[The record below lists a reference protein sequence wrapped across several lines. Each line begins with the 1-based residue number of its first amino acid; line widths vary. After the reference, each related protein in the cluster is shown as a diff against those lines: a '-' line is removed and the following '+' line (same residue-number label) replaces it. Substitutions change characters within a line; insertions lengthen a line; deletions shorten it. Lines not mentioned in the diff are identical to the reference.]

1 MSFTSLFLCWLVQF
15 SGELIVNHSLGNR
28 VVLRT
33 DNCAEGMG
41 TSRGKK
47 KEEKGGKKVFFI
59 CNCPSIPL
67 FLLQYIY
74 GRTWGLR
81 PAQLSTVCWRRSSV
95 SSSTLAISCKL
106 TTGCWG
112 LIQFSVDH
120 FDIGGGC
127 GLIRRLKMAAGFSM
141 WQICVLRGKNLWP
154 HVKSR
159 LQRSNREDKL
169 VLLC

>member
-1 MSFTSLFLCWLVQF
+1 MFFTSLFSLLAGAIQGWADSKLQLRKQGCSSHGWLCW
-15 SGELIVNHSLGNR
+15 EHGNIW
-28 VVLRT
+28 
-33 DNCAEGMG
+33 
-41 TSRGKK
+41 GKK
-47 KEEKGGKKVFFI
+47 ERKKEKKKFFI
-59 CNCPSIPL
+59 CSFPSIPL

-74 GRTWGLR
+74 GRTWGLG
-81 PAQLSTVCWRRSSV
+81 PAQLSTVCWKRSSV

-112 LIQFSVDH
+112 LIQLSVDH

-127 GLIRRLKMAAGFSM
+127 GLISRLKMAADSSM

-154 HVKSR
+154 HVRSR
-159 LQRSNREDKL
+159 FQRSNQEDKL